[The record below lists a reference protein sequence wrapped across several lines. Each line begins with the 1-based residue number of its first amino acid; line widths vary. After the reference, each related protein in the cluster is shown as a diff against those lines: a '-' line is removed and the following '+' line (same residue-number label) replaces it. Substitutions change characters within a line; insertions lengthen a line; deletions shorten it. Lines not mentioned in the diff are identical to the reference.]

1 MNREP
6 LHADVPSRREIR
18 RGLVWF
24 AILLLL
30 AAMMQ
35 RADLSPQSRARLQV
49 EPPRGIGVVALA
61 WPTAAQ
67 LERFGPVW
75 YYTYGFLGETPA
87 GHQRIYLVPVDY
99 DEQALARI
107 LTAHP
112 GNWWMVGNEPND
124 PHQDHLSPGAY
135 AAYYHR
141 FSELAARLDPTYRV
155 MPAGIA
161 NADWGW
167 AHDFRESYRFQ
178 YGRYPR
184 VDAWNIHN
192 YLLGGEHAPWALD
205 EFQRRI
211 LVFRDWMTRVGEG
224 DKPLVLSE
232 FGVLQRTLPD
242 GTPVPPERVI
252 AFMQDSVRWMASS
265 GLVHSWA
272 WFATY
277 SGGLFGGELT
287 DAQDALTPYGEAYRD
302 LAQELA
308 P

>member
-1 MNREP
+1 MN
-6 LHADVPSRREIR
+6 AAQATQTNVPPQHEIG
-18 RGLVWF
+18 RGLLLF
-24 AILLLL
+24 AFLLLL
-30 AAMMQ
+30 AGMMQ
-35 RADLSPQSRARLQV
+35 RAAPSPQTH
-49 EPPRGIGVVALA
+49 PPRGAGVVALA
-61 WPTAAQ
+61 WPTAEQ
-67 LERFGPVW
+67 LGRFGLVW
-75 YYTYGFLGETPA
+75 YYTYGYLGETPP
-87 GHQRIYLVPVDY
+87 GHQRIYLAPVDY
-99 DEQALARI
+99 DEESLARV
-107 LTAHP
+107 LAAHP

-135 AAYYHR
+135 AAFYHR
-141 FSELAARLDPTYRV
+141 FNELAAQVDPSYHV

-167 AHDFRESYRFQ
+167 AHDFRESYRYQ

-192 YLLGGEHAPWALD
+192 YILDPEHAPWSLD

-265 GLVHSWA
+265 GAVQSWA
-272 WFATY
+272 WFATS

-287 DAQDALTPYGEAYRD
+287 DAQDTLTPYGEAYRA
-302 LAQELA
+302 LVLELA